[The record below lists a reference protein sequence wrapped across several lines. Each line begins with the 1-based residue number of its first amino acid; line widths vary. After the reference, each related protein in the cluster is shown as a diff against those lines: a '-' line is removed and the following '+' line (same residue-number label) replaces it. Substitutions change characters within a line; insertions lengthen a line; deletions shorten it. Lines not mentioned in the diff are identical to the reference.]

1 MAVVT
6 ESMKRDEHDKVH
18 IQATII
24 VERTS
29 QKGIII
35 GKGGKMLK
43 NIGTQARK
51 DIETLLADKVYLEL
65 WVKVQK
71 DWRDKQTYLQDYGYR
86 KDDY

>member
-1 MAVVT
+1 
-6 ESMKRDEHDKVH
+6 
-18 IQATII
+18 
-24 VERTS
+24 
-29 QKGIII
+29 
-35 GKGGKMLK
+35 MLK

-71 DWRDKQTYLQDYGYR
+71 DWRDKQTYLQDSGYR

>member
-6 ESMKRDEHDKVH
+6 ESMKRDENDKVH

-71 DWRDKQTYLQDYGYR
+71 DWRDKQTYLQDYGYH